1 MKKHFCPFNYFFFGF
16 FPLAGRGNLQPA
28 IAARYNR
35 FRRPASSRP
44 LEVDMKKNAF
54 LLLLL
59 LAIFLLVS
67 CAPGPNRLAKTSD
80 GEGRVAGFWLGLWH
94 GLIAPITFIV
104 SLFSDKISLYEVHNS
119 GGWYNFGFVLGAG
132 LFLSGGIL
140 GRKKK
145 K

>member
-1 MKKHFCPFNYFFFGF
+1 MKKS
-16 FPLAGRGNLQPA
+16 A
-28 IAARYNR
+28 
-35 FRRPASSRP
+35 
-44 LEVDMKKNAF
+44 

-59 LAIFLLVS
+59 LVGIVLFSS
-67 CAPGPNRLAKTSD
+67 CAPGPNKLAKTANS
-80 GEGRVAGFWLGLWH
+80 EGDVAGFWLGLWH

-104 SLFSDKISLYEVHNS
+104 SLFSDKVALYEVHNS
-119 GGWYNFGFVLGAG
+119 GNWYNFGFVLGAG